1 MLFEVKLW
9 NCLLIGGKCENAAI
23 KCTYLVNELDSVISL
38 QRLDRHSSGVDQL
51 GQVYGVGRVNS
62 SQINQVL
69 KSLQGKRLVLR
80 TATTEKGI
88 LINWF
93 ITRIW
98 WSGATWEIQNVSSLL
113 NSVYVCFWISLS
125 ICLYLHYYSFFFSV
139 ICPTLSCNR
148 CTTVSLGMNKV
159 LSYLLNWHKC
169 YQSRGKKKKKQQNN
183 TNILVCKCSS
193 SVSLHHHVQDFEV

>member
-1 MLFEVKLW
+1 MGLVVSTRPRSIRYWSRFRERGWYWGRRLRKKAF
-9 NCLLIGGKCENAAI
+9 LLIDLSPESDGRE
-23 KCTYLVNELDSVISL
+23 
-38 QRLDRHSSGVDQL
+38 QL
-51 GQVYGVGRVNS
+51 
-62 SQINQVL
+62 
-69 KSLQGKRLVLR
+69 
-80 TATTEKGI
+80 EKYKMYHPYWTVFM
-88 LINWF
+88 L
-93 ITRIW
+93 
-98 WSGATWEIQNVSSLL
+98 
-113 NSVYVCFWISLS
+113 CFWISLS

>member
-1 MLFEVKLW
+1 MGLVVSTRPRSIRYWSRFRERGWYWGRRLRKKAF
-9 NCLLIGGKCENAAI
+9 LLIDLSPESDGRE
-23 KCTYLVNELDSVISL
+23 
-38 QRLDRHSSGVDQL
+38 QL
-51 GQVYGVGRVNS
+51 
-62 SQINQVL
+62 
-69 KSLQGKRLVLR
+69 
-80 TATTEKGI
+80 EKYKMYHPY
-88 LINWF
+88 WTVF
-93 ITRIW
+93 MF
-98 WSGATWEIQNVSSLL
+98 
-113 NSVYVCFWISLS
+113 CFWISLS